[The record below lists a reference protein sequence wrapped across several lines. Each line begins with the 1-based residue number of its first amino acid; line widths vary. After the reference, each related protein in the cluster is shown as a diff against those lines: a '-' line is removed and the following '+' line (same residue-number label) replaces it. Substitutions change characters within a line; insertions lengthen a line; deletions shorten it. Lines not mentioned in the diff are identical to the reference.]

1 MCACHSVYVEVRR
14 QLLWAAS
21 LFPLCGS
28 WELNLGLSALAA
40 VAFTF
45 WTTLWTSSFDFFSD
59 CTEQW
64 EQAVSS
70 IVLVARGNM
79 EWPHFWNLRSIL
91 NEMPALTQ
99 TPEGLIHTGMSPLTA
114 TLTWQHENTQP
125 CAPER
130 GPGLQRGFLYNSLW
144 EFPFP
149 FLLLQ
154 QSL

>member
-1 MCACHSVYVEVRR
+1 MHATLCTWRSTSMSCFSLPTVWVSGIELGFVSLGGSCLY
-14 QLLWAAS
+14 LLNH
-21 LFPLCGS
+21 PV
-28 WELNLGLSALAA
+28 NLI
-40 VAFTF
+40 
-45 WTTLWTSSFDFFSD
+45 LWFFYD

-114 TLTWQHENTQP
+114 VLTCQYENTQP
-125 CAPER
+125 CAPEK